1 MLYRYIRNKV
11 QHGQAGSVKR
21 LTITLAV
28 IGVVLFVLAF
38 VGWYTY
44 VPVKQAL
51 AAENAAE
58 LRAQLFTGVFMDRS
72 VLPASLAGI
81 STFGFACAM
90 LMKELLIASSV
101 FFALSFIVA
110 MEKSLAV
117 KQENGS
123 LWETVKNTAVEYF
136 QQPKWGLQL
145 FSDVMKIILMLAF
158 VFPFYWMIITAFKTY
173 PESLNVPPTMWP
185 TQWTMEG
192 YENTFFSGENILN
205 YFKNTVVVTAA
216 VIILQLVIMVPAAYA
231 FAKREFPLKGLLFG
245 IVLVAFMIP
254 LQLTYIPVYLRM
266 QDLNLIF
273 TLWPQILPLGA
284 DAFGIFMLRQS
295 FKQIPDEI
303 VESAK
308 LDSAGEL
315 QIMTRIM
322 LPMCKSAMVTIAMFS
337 FIGTWNAYFWP
348 LVMTR
353 SRDVQPLT
361 IVVEHLRDA
370 ELGIRWNTVMAA
382 NTLLVL
388 PILIV
393 FIFAS
398 KKIIEG
404 FAYRGVK

>member
-51 AAENAAE
+51 AAENAAD

-101 FFALSFIVA
+101 FFALSLIVA

-192 YENTFFSGENILN
+192 YENGDKS
-205 YFKNTVVVTAA
+205 VVTDSVYNKLLYALEGCHSILGEKYDIANKGAA
-216 VIILQLVIMVPAAYA
+216 APAA
-231 FAKREFPLKGLLFG
+231 E
-245 IVLVAFMIP
+245 
-254 LQLTYIPVYLRM
+254 
-266 QDLNLIF
+266 
-273 TLWPQILPLGA
+273 
-284 DAFGIFMLRQS
+284 
-295 FKQIPDEI
+295 
-303 VESAK
+303 
-308 LDSAGEL
+308 
-315 QIMTRIM
+315 
-322 LPMCKSAMVTIAMFS
+322 
-337 FIGTWNAYFWP
+337 
-348 LVMTR
+348 
-353 SRDVQPLT
+353 
-361 IVVEHLRDA
+361 A
-370 ELGIRWNTVMAA
+370 EEAA
-382 NTLLVL
+382 
-388 PILIV
+388 
-393 FIFAS
+393 
-398 KKIIEG
+398 
-404 FAYRGVK
+404 